1 MISPRRPSGEVMNK
15 RANHNGDKEQ
25 SGAVPC
31 QGPPHLVPRM
41 PAQGIRDA
49 KLEQRD
55 RQAAMDLVDEAA
67 MESFPCS
74 DPPSYT
80 TCHI

>member
-1 MISPRRPSGEVMNK
+1 MNK
-15 RANHNGDKEQ
+15 GANHNDDEEQ
-25 SGAVPC
+25 RTKVPC

-41 PAQGIRDA
+41 PAQEIRDA

>member
-1 MISPRRPSGEVMNK
+1 MN
-15 RANHNGDKEQ
+15 RGAIHNDDNDPAAKM
-25 SGAVPC
+25 PC
-31 QGPPHLVPRM
+31 QGPPQLVPRM
-41 PAQGIRDA
+41 PAQEIGDA

-55 RQAAMDLVDEAA
+55 RQRATDLVDEAS

-74 DPPSYT
+74 DPPSHT